1 MHTYQSLKA
10 QLAQMGIDPRGT
22 LLVHSSMKAIG
33 EVEGRADTVLDAL
46 CDYIKDGLLIFP
58 THTWDAITR
67 ERNVM
72 EVATEPCCVGIL
84 PELFRKRPGVV
95 RSFHPTHSVAALGR
109 EAEADVAG
117 EENAHTPCWRGGC
130 WGKLYDRQAQILFV
144 GCPLKRN
151 TFLHGVEEWCDIPGR
166 LWEEAEDYYVLAPDG
181 TRYYTPQNRH
191 NNSFPSEHY
200 DKMEPLFAREGAV
213 SYGFLGDAKCILGK
227 AREMADITAGCLK
240 RNPRLFDDD
249 APLTSEDFEEKPQ
262 KGVFIMDKKL
272 KIAVI
277 GCGNISGSH
286 LQAYAKNPAVEIYAL
301 CDINEKNLKR
311 RAEEYGVTRLY
322 ADKDQ
327 MLRELPEIDAVSVC
341 TWNAAHAEC
350 AIAALNAGKHV
361 LCEKPM
367 AMNAAQAQEMLETA
381 RRNNRLLMIGFV
393 RRFGN
398 DCAILKDF
406 IDHGQMGELYY
417 AKATYLR
424 RKGCPGGWFGDKSRS
439 GGGPLID
446 LGVHVIDLT
455 RYLMGNPKPV
465 SIYGATFHKLGDR
478 AEVKGATGYQS
489 ASRTEGVK
497 DIFDVEDMATAMVRY
512 DNGAVL
518 QVEAS
523 FSLNIEKDTGTIE
536 LFGTKAGAKL
546 DPELT
551 LYNEI
556 NGYMANVKL
565 DAPTALSFNGLFD
578 NEVNHFVDCVR
589 TGAPCRNPAEDGVE
603 LMRILD
609 GIYES
614 ARTGHEVVLG

>member
-1 MHTYQSLKA
+1 
-10 QLAQMGIDPRGT
+10 
-22 LLVHSSMKAIG
+22 
-33 EVEGRADTVLDAL
+33 
-46 CDYIKDGLLIFP
+46 
-58 THTWDAITR
+58 
-67 ERNVM
+67 
-72 EVATEPCCVGIL
+72 
-84 PELFRKRPGVV
+84 
-95 RSFHPTHSVAALGR
+95 
-109 EAEADVAG
+109 
-117 EENAHTPCWRGGC
+117 
-130 WGKLYDRQAQILFV
+130 
-144 GCPLKRN
+144 
-151 TFLHGVEEWCDIPGR
+151 
-166 LWEEAEDYYVLAPDG
+166 
-181 TRYYTPQNRH
+181 
-191 NNSFPSEHY
+191 
-200 DKMEPLFAREGAV
+200 
-213 SYGFLGDAKCILGK
+213 
-227 AREMADITAGCLK
+227 
-240 RNPRLFDDD
+240 
-249 APLTSEDFEEKPQ
+249 
-262 KGVFIMDKKL
+262 MDKL
-272 KIAVI
+272 KVAVI
-277 GCGNISGSH
+277 GNGGISGVH
-286 LQAYAKNPAVEIYAL
+286 LRGYSLNPDVEIYAL
-301 CDINEKNLKR
+301 CDINEERLNR
-311 RAEEYGVTRLY
+311 RGDEYHVDPARRFT
-322 ADKDQ
+322 DVNE
-327 MLRELPEIDAVSVC
+327 MLAACPEIEAVSVC
-341 TWNAAHAEC
+341 TWNAAHAQC